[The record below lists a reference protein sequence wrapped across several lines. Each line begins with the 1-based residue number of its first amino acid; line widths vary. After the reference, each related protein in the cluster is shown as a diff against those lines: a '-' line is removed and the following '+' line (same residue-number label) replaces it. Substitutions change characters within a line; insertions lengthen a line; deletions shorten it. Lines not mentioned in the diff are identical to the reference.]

1 MKIALLNDTHFGCR
15 NDSPAF
21 IEYQNAFY
29 NDLFFPYLQKNDIK
43 TLIHLGDVVDRRK
56 FINHNTAH
64 NFKKVF
70 WNRLDELGIDTLKTK
85 VNSWTDL
92 IRLIN
97 KISEIKVKMCNVKID
112 KNNPLNEISTSL
124 NSEKFQNKSVIVIDD
139 VLNSGATLMYTV
151 KYFLNTRL
159 KGLKTAVLVD
169 RNHKKYPIKADFK
182 GLSLSTSIQNKVE
195 VSINGDKIE
204 AYLV

>member
-1 MKIALLNDTHFGCR
+1 
-15 NDSPAF
+15 
-21 IEYQNAFY
+21 
-29 NDLFFPYLQKNDIK
+29 
-43 TLIHLGDVVDRRK
+43 
-56 FINHNTAH
+56 
-64 NFKKVF
+64 
-70 WNRLDELGIDTLKTK
+70 
-85 VNSWTDL
+85 
-92 IRLIN
+92 
-97 KISEIKVKMCNVKID
+97 MCNVKID

-124 NSEKFQNKSVIVIDD
+124 NSEKLQNKSIIVIDD

-159 KGLKTAVLVD
+159 KGLKTVVLVD